1 LKIVGKELGVQ
12 AVLTGRMVQH
22 GDDLT
27 LFLSLVDATTEN
39 QLWGKQYDQKLTDLV
54 RLQTQI
60 AEDVSENLKAKLTTA
75 DQQKL
80 SRRYTASPEAY
91 RLYLQGRYLWNKR
104 TERDMSKSLEYF
116 QQAVALDPNYALA
129 YTGIADAYVNLSMG
143 FNFGPMQP
151 SLGLPKAKEAALKA
165 LQTGWRGG
173 ISWQDV
179 EVAARESGAPYLI
192 FRGQVLEVYKKFSAT
207 ATHLS
212 LSHTSEHAIAQVIL
226 ERSL

>member
-1 LKIVGKELGVQ
+1 MIISIGIDIIEVARIREVLLRTPRFAERVFTAAERKYCDTRGVV
-12 AVLTGRMVQH
+12 ATQH
-22 GDDLT
+22 
-27 LFLSLVDATTEN
+27 
-39 QLWGKQYDQKLTDLV
+39 
-54 RLQTQI
+54 
-60 AEDVSENLKAKLTTA
+60 
-75 DQQKL
+75 
-80 SRRYTASPEAY
+80 
-91 RLYLQGRYLWNKR
+91 
-104 TERDMSKSLEYF
+104 
-116 QQAVALDPNYALA
+116 YAA
-129 YTGIADAYVNLSMG
+129 RFA
-143 FNFGPMQP
+143 
-151 SLGLPKAKEAALKA
+151 AKEAALKA